1 MSRCW
6 CVGCVDWCCPGVA
19 HSAIVQSHMLLLAAF
34 DKLTQTFGTCVAEQ
48 QEMLQKFAE
57 SSTEVSEAL
66 GTGVGKCK
74 VALHVKCFK
83 DYHLQKPSTKF

>member
-1 MSRCW
+1 MCGR
-6 CVGCVDWCCPGVA
+6 
-19 HSAIVQSHMLLLAAF
+19 
-34 DKLTQTFGTCVAEQ
+34 Q

-57 SSTEVSEAL
+57 SSTEMSEAL